1 MSILGTKL
9 KQIRESKGIP
19 LDIIYHHTKI
29 SVENLRM
36 LESNQFE
43 NIPDAYLSAFVKSY
57 GKEIGLNE
65 SFLKDAFKYRHD
77 DELMTLLF
85 NNDID
90 QFRIQAEKYSAN
102 RSAKPDNS
110 GAVTEKSGNEKSK
123 KSGNMISEKIESFY
137 HRYKKTALGIVT
149 GIALI
154 FIIFTLTRNENS
166 DSKTVTAMSFDQVVD
181 SVLRTQAVTEKVV
194 VEKSAPAAITPKIMR
209 TLFIKAPVESCYV
222 QITFPDSTGA
232 SKIVD
237 FIIPPNRGIV
247 RKAEYFDLKVGR
259 IQAVEVYLDNQ
270 KLTAPKSIGVVS
282 NWRIDETLLKKP

>member
-1 MSILGTKL
+1 MSILGNKL
-9 KQIRESKGIP
+9 KQIREGKGIP

-57 GKEIGLNE
+57 GKEIGLSE
-65 SFLKDAFKYRHD
+65 SFLKDAFRYRHD

-85 NNDID
+85 SGDTE
-90 QFRIQAEKYSAN
+90 QFRIQAEKYSHGKTG
-102 RSAKPDNS
+102 KPDNS
-110 GAVTEKSGNEKSK
+110 TSTADKSFTEKSN

-137 HRYKKTALGIVT
+137 HRYKKTALGIVS
-149 GIALI
+149 GIVLI
-154 FIIFTLTRNENS
+154 FIIFTLTRNENT

-181 SVLRTQAVTEKVV
+181 SVLRTQAVTEKIVT
-194 VEKSAPAAITPKIMR
+194 EKSVPVAVTPKILR
-209 TLFIKAPVESCYV
+209 TLFIKAPTESCYV

-282 NWRIDETLLKKP
+282 NWRIDENLLKKP